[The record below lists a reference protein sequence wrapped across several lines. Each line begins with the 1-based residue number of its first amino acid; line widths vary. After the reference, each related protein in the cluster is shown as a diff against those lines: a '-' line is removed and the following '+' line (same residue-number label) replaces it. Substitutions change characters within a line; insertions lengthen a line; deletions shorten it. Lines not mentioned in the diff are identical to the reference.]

1 MANITTAITKASEE
15 MFDIRDK
22 DGTLRGGSL
31 KPNQENESPN
41 KREEFLEHWSVR
53 ELTQEKSSS
62 QFNLGQKFAQKT
74 QFVRRQMNFFS

>member
-31 KPNQENESPN
+31 KPNQVNESPN

-62 QFNLGQKFAQKT
+62 QFELGTKVCTKDA
-74 QFVRRQMNFFS
+74 VC

>member
-1 MANITTAITKASEE
+1 MFVANITTAITKASEE

-41 KREEFLEHWSVR
+41 KREEFLEHWSIQG
-53 ELTQEKSSS
+53 LTQEKSSS
-62 QFNLGQKFAQKT
+62 QFELGTKVCTKDA
-74 QFVRRQMNFFS
+74 VC

>member
-53 ELTQEKSSS
+53 ELTQEK
-62 QFNLGQKFAQKT
+62 QKFAQKT

>member
-15 MFDIRDK
+15 IFDIRDK

-41 KREEFLEHWSVR
+41 IREEFLEHWSVR

-62 QFNLGQKFAQKT
+62 QFELGTKVCTKDA
-74 QFVRRQMNFFS
+74 VC

>member
-1 MANITTAITKASEE
+1 MFVANITTAITKASEE

-31 KPNQENESPN
+31 KPNQENKSPN

-62 QFNLGQKFAQKT
+62 QFELGTKVCTKDA
-74 QFVRRQMNFFS
+74 VC

>member
-1 MANITTAITKASEE
+1 MFVANITTAITKASEE

-41 KREEFLEHWSVR
+41 KREEFLEHWFVR
-53 ELTQEKSSS
+53 ELTQEKI
-62 QFNLGQKFAQKT
+62 
-74 QFVRRQMNFFS
+74 FVAIRTWDKSLHKRRSLLKDK

>member
-41 KREEFLEHWSVR
+41 KSEEFHEHWSVR

-62 QFNLGQKFAQKT
+62 QFELGTKVCTKDA
-74 QFVRRQMNFFS
+74 VC

>member
-41 KREEFLEHWSVR
+41 KREEFLEHWFVR

-62 QFNLGQKFAQKT
+62 QFELGTKVCTKDA
-74 QFVRRQMNFFS
+74 VC

>member
-1 MANITTAITKASEE
+1 MANITTAMTKASEE

-62 QFNLGQKFAQKT
+62 QFELGTKVCTKDA
-74 QFVRRQMNFFS
+74 VC

>member
-31 KPNQENESPN
+31 KPNQEYESPN

-62 QFNLGQKFAQKT
+62 QFELGTKVCTKDA
-74 QFVRRQMNFFS
+74 VC

>member
-41 KREEFLEHWSVR
+41 KREKFLEHRSVR

-62 QFNLGQKFAQKT
+62 QFELGTKVCTKDA
-74 QFVRRQMNFFS
+74 VC

>member
-1 MANITTAITKASEE
+1 MFVANITTAITKASEE

-22 DGTLRGGSL
+22 DGTLRVGSL

-62 QFNLGQKFAQKT
+62 QFELGTKVCTKDA
-74 QFVRRQMNFFS
+74 VC

>member
-1 MANITTAITKASEE
+1 MFVANITTAITKASEE

-41 KREEFLEHWSVR
+41 KREEFLEHWFVR
-53 ELTQEKSSS
+53 ELTQEKSSL
-62 QFNLGQKFAQKT
+62 QFELGTKVCTKDA
-74 QFVRRQMNFFS
+74 VC

>member
-41 KREEFLEHWSVR
+41 IREEFLEHWSVR

-62 QFNLGQKFAQKT
+62 QFELGTKVCTKDA
-74 QFVRRQMNFFS
+74 VC

>member
-41 KREEFLEHWSVR
+41 KREEFLDHWFVR
-53 ELTQEKSSS
+53 ELTQEKSSL
-62 QFNLGQKFAQKT
+62 QFELGTKVCTKDA
-74 QFVRRQMNFFS
+74 VC

>member
-31 KPNQENESPN
+31 KSNQENESPN

-62 QFNLGQKFAQKT
+62 QFELGTKVCTKDA
-74 QFVRRQMNFFS
+74 VC

>member
-41 KREEFLEHWSVR
+41 KREEFHEHWSVR

-62 QFNLGQKFAQKT
+62 QFELGTKVCTKDA
-74 QFVRRQMNFFS
+74 VC

>member
-53 ELTQEKSSS
+53 ELTQEKSSL
-62 QFNLGQKFAQKT
+62 QFELGTKVCTKDA
-74 QFVRRQMNFFS
+74 VC

>member
-1 MANITTAITKASEE
+1 

-41 KREEFLEHWSVR
+41 KREEFIEHWSVR

-62 QFNLGQKFAQKT
+62 QFELLHK
-74 QFVRRQMNFFS
+74 RRSLLEDK